1 MIPYKSFGELLNELR
16 EERHVTLERLGA
28 GLCDVGKLSR
38 IEAGKV
44 EAKKALRDRLL
55 DRLGVV
61 EENYEAFLY
70 YSEYKGWKEQQEI
83 VHDILH
89 DRLADAK
96 EKLDIYQHNYS
107 MEQPLEYQFYLSM
120 LVQIRRREGASEQE
134 LGELFQQALYLTV
147 SKEMAREP
155 ERILLSVE
163 ELNLLVEY
171 VFFCG
176 KEERLSWYD
185 KLFSYVES
193 RGLDRLAMAKMYPKL
208 VYYYCQCWEIYGVK
222 SRAEYSRLL
231 KLCNKAIEILQKGNR
246 MFFLWEL
253 LIIKEQLLQT
263 LIDENAEKG
272 EQAVKTLKEWKQTC
286 VNWHTTL
293 AEVYEEYGVSKET
306 QDFCYIYVDREA
318 HCIEDVIRMRRK
330 MFGMSMKQLS
340 EGICSERTVSR
351 LERKAKEPHREIVG
365 LLFER
370 LKMPAEFCRKD
381 LVTGKPEALR
391 LLSEAK
397 EKCNKKEFDASH
409 SLLEQIKSMVSYE
422 IPGNMQ
428 VIRRLELANEWHR
441 KRINKEELDRRYFV
455 EQLKE
460 ILGDTI
466 PYEIAV
472 APGEK
477 YLTQNEVACLQN
489 IMIRANCTFEEE
501 EQCVT
506 ALYELFEKQRRLE
519 ECFDIYELV
528 MGTIASN
535 LGNRGEY
542 DLSNEIGLKILRGG
556 LIYRRLGW
564 IYKEKYD
571 LVWNNIQRKKSQHS
585 TKQSVE
591 VKKEIL
597 KCINLC
603 EMSGDLYELPFFE
616 KVLEMGIK

>member
-1 MIPYKSFGELLNELR
+1 MILYKSFGELLNELR
-16 EERHVTLERLGA
+16 EQKQVTLERLGA

-38 IEAGKV
+38 IETGKV

-55 DRLGVV
+55 DRLGVA

-89 DRLADAK
+89 DKLADAK
-96 EKLDIYQHNYS
+96 EKLDTYQHNYS

-134 LGELFQQALYLTV
+134 LGELFQQALHLTV

-155 ERILLSVE
+155 ERMLLSVE

-171 VFFCG
+171 VFYCG

-193 RGLDRLAMAKMYPKL
+193 RGLDRLAMAKIYPKL
-208 VYYYCQCWEIYGVK
+208 VYYYYQCWEIYGMK

-231 KLCNKAIEILQKGNR
+231 KLCNKAVEVLQNGNR

-272 EQAVKTLKEWKQTC
+272 EQAVKTLKGWKQTC

-318 HCIEDVIRMRRK
+318 HCIGDVIRIRRK
-330 MFGMSMKQLS
+330 MFGMTMKQLS
-340 EGICSERTVSR
+340 NGICSERTVSR
-351 LERKAKEPHREIVG
+351 LERNKMEPHREIVG

-391 LLSEAK
+391 LFSEAK
-397 EKCNKKEFDASH
+397 EKGKKRELDASD
-409 SLLEQIKSMVSYE
+409 SLLEKIKSMVSYE
-422 IPGNMQ
+422 IPGNRQ
-428 VIRRLELANEWHR
+428 AIHRLELANEWHR

-466 PYEIAV
+466 PYEVAV

-477 YLTQNEVACLQN
+477 YLTQNEVVCLQN
-489 IMIRANCTFEEE
+489 IMISIDWTYPEM

-506 ALYELFEKQRRLE
+506 ALYDWYEKQRRLE
-519 ECFDIYELV
+519 ECFAMYEFV
-528 MGTIASN
+528 MGAVASN

-542 DLSNEIGLKILRGG
+542 ECSDEIGLKIIKHG
-556 LIYRRLGW
+556 LLYQRIGR
-564 IYKEKYD
+564 IYKEIYSR
-571 LVWNNIQRKKSQHS
+571 LWNDVQREKNQHPAKRGAD
-585 TKQSVE
+585 T
-591 VKKEIL
+591 KKELL
-597 KCINLC
+597 KCICLC
-603 EMSGDLYELPFFE
+603 EICDDTYQLSFLR
-616 KVLEMGIK
+616 KALEEGIR